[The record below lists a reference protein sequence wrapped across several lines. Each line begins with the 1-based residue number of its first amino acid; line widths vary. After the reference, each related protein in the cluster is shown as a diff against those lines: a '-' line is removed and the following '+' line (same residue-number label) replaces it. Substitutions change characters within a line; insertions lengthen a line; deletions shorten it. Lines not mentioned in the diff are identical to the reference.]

1 VSTSIAASVP
11 GSSARDVVLGLLD
24 LLVLDIP
31 KERGAR
37 RRDDGG
43 SRSGKPPMK
52 ECRGSHRRVLAT
64 ALIGQRIVC
73 RDPENG

>member
-1 VSTSIAASVP
+1 
-11 GSSARDVVLGLLD
+11 VLGLLD

-31 KERGAR
+31 KERGAG

-43 SRSGKPPMK
+43 GRSSKPQMK

-64 ALIGQRIVC
+64 ALIDHRIVC